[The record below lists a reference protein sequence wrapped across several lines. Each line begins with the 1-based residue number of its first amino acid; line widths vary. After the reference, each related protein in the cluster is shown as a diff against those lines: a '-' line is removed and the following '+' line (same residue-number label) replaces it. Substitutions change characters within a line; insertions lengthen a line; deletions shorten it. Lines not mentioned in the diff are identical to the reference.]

1 MLNRFKTLCLI
12 IFLGLMLQGRVHAR
26 EPVQFIHLIAHENI
40 QDRQFLEDLECM
52 LEAIY
57 VLEVTIHDAHAL
69 DFSSLP
75 VNERAQHKGEH
86 VLNILEHQE
95 DLRALTQKGIVFYFI
110 SQDMYEM
117 SYRNGAY
124 LLGWMNYNIYMN
136 AISLA
141 RLRHEDNHTTTNRLF
156 RLVAKNTAKFLGHK
170 PSGQC
175 FMGYSQDIRTLDN
188 REIRLCEP
196 DLSALKK
203 IGLIRADIRDGTV
216 MKGCE
221 LLNAHSMILNTL

>member
-1 MLNRFKTLCLI
+1 MKNILLLCLL
-12 IFLGLMLQGRVHAR
+12 IFMSLTLQDKAYAR

-40 QDRQFLEDLECM
+40 KDRQFLEDLECM

-57 VLEVTIHDAHAL
+57 VLEVKIHKAHTL

-75 VNERAQHKGEH
+75 LNERAQHKGEH

-117 SYRNGAY
+117 SYRKGAY
-124 LLGWMNYNIYMN
+124 LLGWMNYNTFMN

-141 RLRHEDNHTTTNRLF
+141 RLRHADNHITTNRLF

-175 FMGYSQDIRTLDN
+175 FMGYSKDIRTLDN

-203 IGLIRADIRDGTV
+203 IGLIRADIKDGTV
-216 MKGCE
+216 IKGCE
-221 LLNAHSMILNTL
+221 LLTSQSMIFNTL